1 MTTSVFFH
9 EFSVYLESLVMCNV
23 LLLICDD
30 FNIHM
35 DVPSDADTIQ
45 LKDLL
50 NYMGL
55 VLSMSNDPRTYM
67 ATP

>member
-1 MTTSVFFH
+1 
-9 EFSVYLESLVMCNV
+9 MCDE
-23 LLLICDD
+23 LLLLCGD

-35 DVPSDADTIQ
+35 DVPSDTDTIQ

-50 NYMGL
+50 ISMGL